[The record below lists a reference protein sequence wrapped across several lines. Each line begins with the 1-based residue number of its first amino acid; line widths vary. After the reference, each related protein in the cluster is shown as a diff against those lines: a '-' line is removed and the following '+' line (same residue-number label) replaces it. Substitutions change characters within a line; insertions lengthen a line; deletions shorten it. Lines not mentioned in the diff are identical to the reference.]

1 MSSGHPRLYGLTAE
15 FDSAEQLLHAA
26 RTVFDKGYRR
36 IDAFTPY
43 PIEELPEII
52 GHKRSAVPLIML
64 VGGIIGAVTAYGME
78 WYAMGYYYPLN
89 IGGRPLNSWPLYI
102 PITFE
107 LTVLFS
113 ALSGLAGFLILCGL
127 PRLHHPLFS
136 VPDFERVSTDKF
148 ILWIEAVDPRFD
160 EQTVRRLFFELQAL
174 AVTEVHGR

>member
-1 MSSGHPRLYGLTAE
+1 MSSAQSHLYGLTAE

-26 RTVFDKGYRR
+26 RTFFDQGFRR

-52 GHKRSAVPLIML
+52 GHNRSAVPLIML
-64 VGGIIGAVTAYGME
+64 IGGIVGAVTAYGME
-78 WYAMGYYYPLN
+78 WYAMGYYYPLS

-113 ALSGLAGFLILCGL
+113 ALSGIAGFLILCGL

-136 VPDFERVSTDKF
+136 VPGFEGVSTDKF
-148 ILWIEAVDPRFD
+148 VLWIEAVDPRFD
-160 EQTVRRLFFELQAL
+160 ERNVRRLFFELQAK
-174 AVTEVHGR
+174 AVTEVHRK

>member
-1 MSSGHPRLYGLTAE
+1 VSSAHSHLYGLTAE

-26 RTVFDKGYRR
+26 RTFFDKGFRR

-52 GHKRSAVPLIML
+52 GRKHSAVPLIML
-64 VGGIIGAVTAYGME
+64 IGGIIGAVTAYGME

-89 IGGRPLNSWPLYI
+89 VGGRPLNSWPLYI

-107 LTVLFS
+107 LTILFS
-113 ALSGLAGFLILCGL
+113 ALSGVAGFLILCGL

-136 VPDFERVSTDKF
+136 VPGFERVSTDKF
-148 ILWIEAVDPRFD
+148 VLWIEAVDPRFD
-160 EQTVRRLFFELQAL
+160 ERNVRQLFYELQAT
-174 AVTEVHGR
+174 AVTEVHSK

>member
-1 MSSGHPRLYGLTAE
+1 MSVRQQRLYGLTAQ
-15 FDSAEQLLHAA
+15 FDSAEQLLTAA
-26 RTVFDKGYRR
+26 RTVAQKGFHR

-52 GHKRSAVPLIML
+52 GRNHSAVPLFML

-113 ALSGLAGFLILCGL
+113 ALSGIAGFLILCRL
-127 PRLHHPLFS
+127 PCLHHPLFN
-136 VPDFERVSTDKF
+136 VPVFDRVSTDQF
-148 ILWIEAVDPRFD
+148 FLWIEATDPVFE
-160 EQTVRRLFFELQAL
+160 EQKVRELLDQLEAK
-174 AVTEVHGR
+174 AVTEVRGK

>member
-1 MSSGHPRLYGLTAE
+1 MSSAQSHLYGLTAE

-26 RTVFDKGYRR
+26 RTVFDKGFRR

-52 GHKRSAVPLIML
+52 GRKHSAVPLIML
-64 VGGIIGAVTAYGME
+64 IGGIVGAVTAYGME

-89 IGGRPLNSWPLYI
+89 VGGRPLNSWPLYI

-113 ALSGLAGFLILCGL
+113 ALSGIAGFLILCGL
-127 PRLHHPLFS
+127 PRLDHPLFS
-136 VPDFERVSTDKF
+136 VPGFEGLSTDKF
-148 ILWIEAVDPRFD
+148 FLWIEAVDPCFNERD
-160 EQTVRRLFFELQAL
+160 VRRLFYELQAK
-174 AVTEVHGR
+174 AVTEVHGK

>member
-1 MSSGHPRLYGLTAE
+1 MSSTQSHLYGLTAE

-26 RTVFDKGYRR
+26 RTVFDKGFRR

-52 GHKRSAVPLIML
+52 GRKHSAVPLIML
-64 VGGIIGAVTAYGME
+64 IGGIVGAVTAYGME
-78 WYAMGYYYPLN
+78 WYAMGYYYPLD

-113 ALSGLAGFLILCGL
+113 ALSGVAGSLILCRL

-136 VPDFERVSTDKF
+136 VPGFERVSTDKF
-148 ILWIEAVDPRFD
+148 VLWIEAVDPRFD
-160 EQTVRRLFFELQAL
+160 EGSVRRLFYELQAK
-174 AVTEVHGR
+174 AVTEVHAK

>member
-1 MSSGHPRLYGLTAE
+1 MSSAQSHLYGLTAE

-26 RTVFDKGYRR
+26 RTVFDKGFRR

-52 GHKRSAVPLIML
+52 GRQHSAVPLIML
-64 VGGIIGAVTAYGME
+64 IGGIIGAVTAYGMQ

-89 IGGRPLNSWPLYI
+89 IGGRRLNSWPLFI

-113 ALSGLAGFLILCGL
+113 ALSGIAGFLIL
-127 PRLHHPLFS
+127 
-136 VPDFERVSTDKF
+136 
-148 ILWIEAVDPRFD
+148 
-160 EQTVRRLFFELQAL
+160 
-174 AVTEVHGR
+174 

>member
-1 MSSGHPRLYGLTAE
+1 VSSARSHLYGLTAE

-26 RTVFDKGYRR
+26 RTVFDKGFRR

-52 GHKRSAVPLIML
+52 GRKHSAVPLIML
-64 VGGIIGAVTAYGME
+64 IGGIVGAVTAYGME

-89 IGGRPLNSWPLYI
+89 VGGRPLNSWPLYI

-113 ALSGLAGFLILCGL
+113 ALSGLAGFLILCRL
-127 PRLHHPLFS
+127 PCLHHPLFS
-136 VPDFERVSTDKF
+136 VPGFEGVSTDKF
-148 ILWIEAVDPRFD
+148 LLWIEAIDPCFD
-160 EQTVRRLFFELQAL
+160 EPNVRRLFVELRAK
-174 AVTEVHGR
+174 AVTEVHRR

>member
-1 MSSGHPRLYGLTAE
+1 VSSAQSHLYGLTAE
-15 FDSAEQLLHAA
+15 FDSADQLLHAA
-26 RTVFDKGYRR
+26 RTVFDRGFRR

-52 GHKRSAVPLIML
+52 GRKHSILPLIML
-64 VGGIIGAVTAYGME
+64 IGGIVGAVTAYGME

-89 IGGRPLNSWPLYI
+89 VGGRPLNSWPLYI

-113 ALSGLAGFLILCGL
+113 ALSGVAGFLILCGL

-136 VPDFERVSTDKF
+136 VPGFERVSTDKF
-148 ILWIEAVDPRFD
+148 VLWIEAVDPRFD
-160 EQTVRRLFFELQAL
+160 ERNLRQLFYELQAT
-174 AVTEVHGR
+174 AVTEVHSK